1 MLYAQDVP
9 ERALRIYAKDY
20 QHGHAEPAHQH
31 ACAQLIQAVQGVIR
45 VSTTQGLW
53 VIPPGRGVWVPAFTE
68 HSLKMRGAVK
78 LRTLFVDPLARADLA
93 ADCRV
98 ISISPLLREL
108 ILSGLKVE
116 PNYLP
121 GSREERLME
130 LILDELRTLPIVPLN
145 LPMPESECLLMLCD
159 EVQRNL
165 AAPWDLAY
173 AASRSGVS
181 ARTLSRQFQRE
192 TGLSFIEWLRRK
204 RLLESLEALAMGH
217 NIVDVALLVG
227 YDSPS
232 AYSSMFR
239 RCLGVSPSE
248 YLGL

>member
-1 MLYAQDVP
+1 MLYAQNVP
-9 ERALRIYAKDY
+9 ERALQIYAKDY
-20 QHGHAEPAHQH
+20 PHGHSEPPHQH

-45 VSTTQGLW
+45 VSTPQGLW
-53 VIPPGRGVWVPAFTE
+53 VIPPGRGVWVPAYTQ
-68 HSLKMRGAVK
+68 HSLKMHGLVK

-93 ADCRV
+93 DDCRV

-108 ILSGLKVE
+108 ILSGLQVAAD
-116 PNYLP
+116 YSS
-121 GSREERLME
+121 GGREERLME
-130 LILDELRTLPIVPLN
+130 LILDELRDLPVVPLH
-145 LPMPESECLLMLCD
+145 LPMPKSECLLTICD
-159 EVQRNL
+159 EVHRSL
-165 AAPWDLAY
+165 AAAWDLAS
-173 AASRSGVS
+173 AASLAGVS
-181 ARTLSRQFQRE
+181 TRTLSRQFQRE

-217 NIVDVALLVG
+217 NVVDVALAVG